1 MEIPEV
7 HWSDIG
13 GETELKNQIKE
24 SVEWPI
30 NKREIFERMKIE
42 SPKGIL
48 LYGPPG
54 CSKTLMA
61 KAIAT
66 ETKMNFISIKGPE
79 LLSKWVG
86 ESEKSIKE
94 IFRKAR
100 VASPCIIFFDEIDS
114 LTMKRSSASSDS
126 SSGVNN
132 RILSQL
138 LIEMDGI
145 NSKNEI
151 IVIAATNRPDMID
164 NALLRPGRF
173 DRLLYVKLPDLET
186 RIEIFKIYSK
196 KSQNVCLSDEDYNE
210 LGDISEGYSGAEIES
225 VCREACLIRLENDIN
240 NVKLDINDYKKAM
253 ERIKKQTSEEMLRYY
268 ANIQGR
274 SFC

>member
-1 MEIPEV
+1 
-7 HWSDIG
+7 
-13 GETELKNQIKE
+13 
-24 SVEWPI
+24 
-30 NKREIFERMKIE
+30 MKIDI
-42 SPKGIL
+42 PKGIL

-54 CSKTLMA
+54 CSKTLIA

-79 LLSKWVG
+79 LLSKYVG

-94 IFRKAR
+94 IFRKAK

-114 LTMKRSSASSDS
+114 LTTKRSNSSDS
-126 SSGVNN
+126 TSGVNN

-151 IVIAATNRPDMID
+151 IIIGATNRPDMID

-186 RIEIFKIYSK
+186 RTEIFKIYSK
-196 KSQNVCLSDEDYNE
+196 KSKAVVLSDGDYKE
-210 LGDISEGYSGAEIES
+210 LGEMSDGYSGAEIES
-225 VCREACLIRLENDIN
+225 ICREACLIRLENNINDI
-240 NVKLDINDYKKAM
+240 KLDINDYKQAIG
-253 ERIKKQTSEEMLRYY
+253 RIKKQTSEELLRYY
-268 ANIQGR
+268 SNIQGR
-274 SFC
+274 SFY

>member
-1 MEIPEV
+1 
-7 HWSDIG
+7 
-13 GETELKNQIKE
+13 
-24 SVEWPI
+24 
-30 NKREIFERMKIE
+30 MKIDI
-42 SPKGIL
+42 PKGIL

-54 CSKTLMA
+54 CSKTLIA

-79 LLSKWVG
+79 LLSKYVG

-94 IFRKAR
+94 IFRKAK
-100 VASPCIIFFDEIDS
+100 VASPCILFFDEIDS
-114 LTMKRSSASSDS
+114 LTTKRSNSSDS
-126 SSGVNN
+126 TSGVNN

-151 IVIAATNRPDMID
+151 IIIGATNRPDMID

-186 RIEIFKIYSK
+186 RTEIFKIYSK
-196 KSQNVCLSDEDYNE
+196 KSKGVVLSDGDYKE
-210 LGDISEGYSGAEIES
+210 LGEMSDGYSGAEIES
-225 VCREACLIRLENDIN
+225 ICREACLIRLENNINDI
-240 NVKLDINDYKKAM
+240 KLDINDYKQAIG
-253 ERIKKQTSEEMLRYY
+253 RIKKQTSEELLRYY
-268 ANIQGR
+268 SNIQGR
-274 SFC
+274 SFY